1 MADLKTVIRYQ
12 ADLNKGVVR
21 QTIRPALLQ
30 EDAAA
35 HKLEVSCVRGGEA
48 VLLTD
53 EAVMAYFVRQDG
65 RTVLI
70 NGTVED
76 GKACVVLPAACYAV
90 DGTFELVLRVSSGGD
105 NTSAIYWGGGAVR
118 RSRTSDVVDP
128 GQVIP
133 SLEQLLA
140 KIDAMEKATA
150 AAQNVVGEYDSKVAE
165 QDGKISQLSEEIEA
179 LKGEGEEGGTEIE
192 VLNIDLSSG
201 YYYAL
206 VDTSVNIYDKKMS
219 NASSL
224 YTPEPVDL
232 GASAVGKKLQI
243 IVTKYSSASA
253 RSSGFCMED
262 GTILSYSNEKND
274 FVLDEET
281 GYYVKEMNI
290 VGRYLFISI
299 SSTSTIVEIR
309 IIKEGAS
316 ANYKGNS
323 AYVSVD
329 GSDTDGTG
337 AESSPFATVSKAL
350 NAGYTDIVVK
360 GGVYKERIAIDAND
374 RNHDGKRVSIS
385 PADPDGRVI
394 FVDPDATIATAE
406 TLVSGYTKV
415 YSAATDKTFAD
426 NNVWIFQDGIQD
438 ATTLITDAERHPL
451 ERGQEYRCEDT
462 KIERCTATAL
472 ADALA
477 EIEAAD
483 TYKWYIESGTIYFS
497 RPQAITADNP
507 LCGSFGAKLFD
518 GFASRARTIE
528 LVGIES
534 KYMMINVGG
543 MSRATLKDCKAVN
556 VYGAGA
562 FTYDQSASVE
572 FVRCEAA
579 RCFYGGLGDGFNG
592 HATNT
597 GDPFSKQTTALFVDC
612 WSHDNNDD
620 GYSDHERSETTIIG
634 GLYEYNGKA
643 GVTPAGG
650 SHCTCYNVI
659 SRNNYCGFFYT
670 NGASAEEGGKG
681 GQMMCIG
688 CVAENNTRGGT
699 KTGFRVTTAGN
710 SAILIGCKSIG
721 HDVGYACGTDTQMRL
736 VDCGSLNDATVKSG
750 SGLVVENT
758 TLVS

>member
-1 MADLKTVIRYQ
+1 MAYTKQEFKSGAKLYASQ
-12 ADLNKGVVR
+12 LNAMDEQIAKNE
-21 QTIRPALLQ
+21 

-35 HKLEVSCVRGGEA
+35 LSE
-48 VLLTD
+48 
-53 EAVMAYFVRQDG
+53 
-65 RTVLI
+65 
-70 NGTVED
+70 
-76 GKACVVLPAACYAV
+76 
-90 DGTFELVLRVSSGGD
+90 
-105 NTSAIYWGGGAVR
+105 
-118 RSRTSDVVDP
+118 
-128 GQVIP
+128 
-133 SLEQLLA
+133 
-140 KIDAMEKATA
+140 
-150 AAQNVVGEYDSKVAE
+150 NV
-165 QDGKISQLSEEIEA
+165 SQLSEEMAA
-179 LKGEGEEGGTEIE
+179 LKGEGGTEITE
-192 VLNIDLSSG
+192 MNVEFSTG
-201 YYYAL
+201 YFFRVTQYT
-206 VDTSVNIYDKKMS
+206 TSIYDNLVE
-219 NASSL
+219 NASSK

-232 GASAVGKKLQI
+232 GLSSVGAKLQI
-243 IVTKYSSASA
+243 LASNFGGTA
-253 RSSGFCMED
+253 SERCSGFCD
-262 GTILSYSNEKND
+262 ANGAPAS
-274 FVLDEET
+274 F
-281 GYYVKEMNI
+281 VKEKELFTYDESAGCYIAELDI
-290 VGRYLFISI
+290 VAQYLYISTVNTTAI
-299 SSTSTIVEIR
+299 TAIR
-309 IIKEGAS
+309 IIKQGA
-316 ANYKGNS
+316 YVGDS

-329 GSDTDGTG
+329 GSDTEGTG
-337 AESSPFATVSKAL
+337 ANGSPFATVSKAL
-350 NAGYTDIVVK
+350 KAGCTDIVVE
-360 GGVYKERIAIDAND
+360 GGVYKQRITIDAND

-394 FVDPDATIATAE
+394 FVDPDATIATSE
-406 TLVSGYTKV
+406 TLVDGYAKV
-415 YSAATDKTFAD
+415 YSSATDKTFAD
-426 NNVWIFQDGIQD
+426 NNVWIFQDGVPD
-438 ATTLITDAERHPL
+438 VNTLIADAERHPL

-534 KYMMINVGG
+534 KYMMFNVGG

-562 FTYDQSASVE
+562 FTYDQSASIE
-572 FVRCEAA
+572 FIRCEAA

-597 GDPFSKQTTALFVDC
+597 GDPFAKQTTALFVDC

-659 SRNNYCGFFYT
+659 SRNNYCGFLYT
-670 NGASAEEGGKG
+670 NGAAAEEGGKG

-699 KTGFRVTTAGN
+699 NTGFRVTTAGN
-710 SAILIGCKSIG
+710 AAILIGCKSIG
-721 HDVGYACGTDTQMRL
+721 HDVGYASGTDTQMRL
-736 VDCGSLNDATVKSG
+736 VDCGSLNDTTVKSG
-750 SGLVVENT
+750 SGIVVENT